1 MSEDTRCMLLQQL
14 VYFDFDS
21 NCDFKRG
28 QTLGEWIS
36 NFKNN
41 KYYNSQD
48 EKVFSTFY
56 KNVIDSV
63 AKDPVLCGMKISD
76 VNKPRSDDSGLIVA
90 FVDERKNSAIVT
102 FKGTEREVEWADNA
116 RFLKYNADGNDG
128 VSTRFQEE
136 SLKFYR
142 KWHENN
148 KNIKDIV
155 VSGHSKGGNN
165 ATYVTVMDDTNSIR
179 KAVTVNPVG
188 FTKEFYDKYGDRI
201 NAKRDII
208 YNNINEHDAIPVLLN
223 LDGHNTYYKDK
234 YDNYKTAHFLSSLF
248 DFDNPAPG
256 EPFGMEQTVQSED
269 MKKLGKFIRSWIGD
283 MSLKDRN
290 ENVESL
296 SKLIEKGGISNPKDI
311 WNIPGSIVIGGK
323 SIDYLISYMLLHPEF
338 MPVVLKYIKDF
349 TGFDNVKVGALV
361 WAIIEAWAKKK
372 IIEPLTIERALGE
385 ALSFFTSEDK
395 QNWIKYRIDELSHM
409 FKIPKIL
416 FPDEKGVS
424 TGEELKSSPV
434 ATGTSQVNNTSLF
447 IQSENLNQA
456 ISSLTQL
463 KKNIE
468 KISGMIE
475 FRAFAADSRF
485 SRKYSERIANIKSNI
500 SGLSGALNNIDEEL
514 NSINSTYKNCETDIL
529 NYLNSSFK
537 A

>member
-36 NFKNN
+36 NFKKN

-56 KNVIDSV
+56 KKVIDSV

-102 FKGTEREVEWADNA
+102 FKGTERNVEWADNA

-201 NAKRDII
+201 KAKRDII

-234 YDNYKTAHFLSSLF
+234 YNNYKTAHFLSSLF

-269 MKKLGKFIRSWIGD
+269 MKKLGKFIRSWISD

-311 WNIPGSIVIGGK
+311 LNIPGSIVIGGK
-323 SIDYLISYMLLHPEF
+323 SIDYLISYIQLHPEF
-338 MPVVLKYIKDF
+338 IPVVLRYIKDLI
-349 TGFDNVKVGALV
+349 GFD
-361 WAIIEAWAKKK
+361 
-372 IIEPLTIERALGE
+372 
-385 ALSFFTSEDK
+385 
-395 QNWIKYRIDELSHM
+395 
-409 FKIPKIL
+409 KIL

-434 ATGTSQVNNTSLF
+434 ATSTSQINNTSLF
-447 IQSENLNQA
+447 ILFNSSSILLSAPDNPLILLLIFAILSLYLRENLL
-456 ISSLTQL
+456 S
-463 KKNIE
+463 
-468 KISGMIE
+468 
-475 FRAFAADSRF
+475 AAN
-485 SRKYSERIANIKSNI
+485 A
-500 SGLSGALNNIDEEL
+500 L
-514 NSINSTYKNCETDIL
+514 NSIIPEIFSIFFL
-529 NYLNSSFK
+529 S
-537 A
+537 

>member
-36 NFKNN
+36 NFKNS

-48 EKVFSTFY
+48 KKLFSTFY
-56 KNVIDSV
+56 KKVIDSV

-102 FKGTEREVEWADNA
+102 FKGTERNVEWADNV

-165 ATYVTVMDDTNSIR
+165 AIYVTVMDDTNSIR
-179 KAVTVNPVG
+179 KVVTVNPVG

-201 NAKRDII
+201 KVKRDII
-208 YNNINEHDAIPVLLN
+208 YNNINEHDAVPVLLN

-234 YDNYKTAHFLSSLF
+234 YNNYTKAHFLSSLL

-269 MKKLGKFIRSWIGD
+269 MKKLGKFIRSWISD

-296 SKLIEKGGISNPKDI
+296 SKFIEKGISNPMDI
-311 WNIPGSIVIGGK
+311 LNIPGSIVIGGK
-323 SIDYLISYMLLHPEF
+323 SIEYLSSYMQLHPEF
-338 MPVVLKYIKDF
+338 IPVVLRYIKDII
-349 TGFDNVKVGALV
+349 GFD
-361 WAIIEAWAKKK
+361 
-372 IIEPLTIERALGE
+372 
-385 ALSFFTSEDK
+385 
-395 QNWIKYRIDELSHM
+395 
-409 FKIPKIL
+409 KIL

-434 ATGTSQVNNTSLF
+434 ATSTSQINHTSLF
-447 IQSENLNQA
+447 IQSENLNRN
-456 ISSLTQL
+456 ISSLAEL

-468 KISGMIE
+468 KTSGMIE

-485 SRKYSERIANIKSNI
+485 SHKYSERIANIKSNI
-500 SGLSGALNNIDEEL
+500 SGLPGALNNINEEL

>member
-36 NFKNN
+36 NFKNS

-56 KNVIDSV
+56 KKVIDSV

-179 KAVTVNPVG
+179 KAVIVNPVG

-269 MKKLGKFIRSWIGD
+269 M
-283 MSLKDRN
+283 SLKDRN
-290 ENVESL
+290 ENVEIL
-296 SKLIEKGGISNPKDI
+296 CKYIEKSGNPKSKAKAVSDI
-311 WNIPGSIVIGGK
+311 LETKEFAVKNV
-323 SIDYLISYMLLHPEF
+323 DYIRDYMFLHPDF
-338 MPVVLKYIKDF
+338 IPVLSRYIDDI
-349 TGFDNVKVGALV
+349 TGDN
-361 WAIIEAWAKKK
+361 KKLRLRIWSVILFWEGIK
-372 IIEPLTIERALGE
+372 NLDPFYREMCE

-447 IQSENLNQA
+447 IQSENLNQD

-468 KISGMIE
+468 KTSGMIE

-485 SRKYSERIANIKSNI
+485 SRKYSERIANIKGNI
-500 SGLSGALNNIDEEL
+500 SGLSVALNNIDEEL

>member
-21 NCDFKRG
+21 DCDFKRG

-36 NFKNN
+36 NFKNS
-41 KYYNSQD
+41 KYYNSKD

-102 FKGTEREVEWADNA
+102 FKGTEKKVEWADNA
-116 RFLKYNADGNDG
+116 RFLKHNADGNDG

-201 NAKRDII
+201 KAKRDII
-208 YNNINEHDAIPVLLN
+208 YNNINEHDAVPVLLN

-234 YDNYKTAHFLSSLF
+234 YNNYTKAHFLSSLL

-296 SKLIEKGGISNPKDI
+296 SKLIEKGISNPKDI
-311 WNIPGSIVIGGK
+311 LNIPGSIVIGGK

-338 MPVVLKYIKDF
+338 MPVVLKYIEDF
-349 TGFDNVKVGALV
+349 TGFDNVKVEALV
-361 WAIIEAWAKKK
+361 RDIIEAWAKIK
-372 IIEPLTIERALGE
+372 IIEESLKIERALGE
-385 ALSFFTSEDK
+385 DLSFFTSEDK
-395 QNWIKYRIDELSHM
+395 QNWIKYCIDKLFHM

-434 ATGTSQVNNTSLF
+434 AISTSQINNTSLF
-447 IQSENLNQA
+447 IQSENLNQD
-456 ISSLTQL
+456 ISSLTEL

-468 KISGMIE
+468 KTSGMIE
-475 FRAFAADSRF
+475 FRAFAVDSRF
-485 SRKYSERIANIKSNI
+485 SHKYSERIANIKSNI
-500 SGLSGALNNIDEEL
+500 SGLSGALNNINEEL

>member
-56 KNVIDSV
+56 KKVIDSV

-179 KAVTVNPVG
+179 KAVIVNPVG

-269 MKKLGKFIRSWIGD
+269 MKKLGKFIKSWIGD

-290 ENVESL
+290 ENVEIL
-296 SKLIEKGGISNPKDI
+296 CKYIEKSGNPKSKAKAVSDI
-311 WNIPGSIVIGGK
+311 LETKEFAVKNV
-323 SIDYLISYMLLHPEF
+323 DYIRDYMFLHPDF
-338 MPVVLKYIKDF
+338 IPVLSRYIDDI
-349 TGFDNVKVGALV
+349 TGDN
-361 WAIIEAWAKKK
+361 KKLRLRIWSVILFWEGIK
-372 IIEPLTIERALGE
+372 NLDPFYREMCE

-447 IQSENLNQA
+447 IQSENLNQD

-468 KISGMIE
+468 KTSGMIE

-485 SRKYSERIANIKSNI
+485 SRKYSGRIANIKDNI
-500 SGLSGALNNIDEEL
+500 SGLSGALNNINEEL

>member
-36 NFKNN
+36 DFKKN

-56 KNVIDSV
+56 KKVIDNV
-63 AKDPVLCGMKISD
+63 AKDPILCGMKISD

-188 FTKEFYDKYGDRI
+188 FTKEFYNKYGDRI
-201 NAKRDII
+201 KAKRDII

-269 MKKLGKFIRSWIGD
+269 MKKLGKFIRSWISD

-290 ENVESL
+290 ENVEIL
-296 SKLIEKGGISNPKDI
+296 CKYIEKSGNHKSKAKAVSDI
-311 WNIPGSIVIGGK
+311 LETKEFAVKNV
-323 SIDYLISYMLLHPEF
+323 DYIRDYMFLHPDF
-338 MPVVLKYIKDF
+338 IPVLSRYIDDI
-349 TGFDNVKVGALV
+349 TGDN
-361 WAIIEAWAKKK
+361 KKLRLRIWSVILFWEEIK
-372 IIEPLTIERALGE
+372 NLDPFYREMCE

-434 ATGTSQVNNTSLF
+434 ATSTSQINNTSLF
-447 IQSENLNQA
+447 IQSDNLNQD

-468 KISGMIE
+468 KTSGMIE

-485 SRKYSERIANIKSNI
+485 SRKYSGRIANIKGNI
-500 SGLSGALNNIDEEL
+500 SGLSGALNNINEEL

>member
-36 NFKNN
+36 NFKKN

-56 KNVIDSV
+56 KKVIDSV

-102 FKGTEREVEWADNA
+102 FKGTERNVEWADNA

-201 NAKRDII
+201 KAKRDII

-234 YDNYKTAHFLSSLF
+234 YNNYKTAHFLSSLF

-269 MKKLGKFIRSWIGD
+269 MKKLGKFIRSWISD

-311 WNIPGSIVIGGK
+311 LNIPGSIVIGGK
-323 SIDYLISYMLLHPEF
+323 SIDYLISYIQLHPEF
-338 MPVVLKYIKDF
+338 IPVVLRYIKDLI
-349 TGFDNVKVGALV
+349 GFD
-361 WAIIEAWAKKK
+361 
-372 IIEPLTIERALGE
+372 
-385 ALSFFTSEDK
+385 
-395 QNWIKYRIDELSHM
+395 
-409 FKIPKIL
+409 KIL

-434 ATGTSQVNNTSLF
+434 ATSTSQINNTSLF
-447 IQSENLNQA
+447 IQSENLNRN

-468 KISGMIE
+468 KTSGMIE
-475 FRAFAADSRF
+475 FRAFAADGRF

-500 SGLSGALNNIDEEL
+500 SGLSGALNNINEEL
-514 NSINSTYKNCETDIL
+514 NSINSIYKNCETDIL

>member
-36 NFKNN
+36 NFKNS

-56 KNVIDSV
+56 KKVIDSV

-102 FKGTEREVEWADNA
+102 FKGTERNVEWADNA

-179 KAVTVNPVG
+179 KAVIVNPVG

-269 MKKLGKFIRSWIGD
+269 MKKLGKFMRSWVGD
-283 MSLKDRN
+283 MSLEDRN

-338 MPVVLKYIKDF
+338 IPVVLRYIKDII
-349 TGFDNVKVGALV
+349 GFD
-361 WAIIEAWAKKK
+361 
-372 IIEPLTIERALGE
+372 
-385 ALSFFTSEDK
+385 
-395 QNWIKYRIDELSHM
+395 
-409 FKIPKIL
+409 KIL

-434 ATGTSQVNNTSLF
+434 AISTSQVNNTSLF
-447 IQSENLNQA
+447 IQSENLNQD

-468 KISGMIE
+468 KTSGMIE

-485 SRKYSERIANIKSNI
+485 SRKYSERIANIKGNI
-500 SGLSGALNNIDEEL
+500 SGLSVALNNIDEEL

>member
-56 KNVIDSV
+56 KKVIDSV

-179 KAVTVNPVG
+179 KAVIVNPVG
-188 FTKEFYDKYGDRI
+188 FTKEFYDKYGDKI
-201 NAKRDII
+201 
-208 YNNINEHDAIPVLLN
+208 
-223 LDGHNTYYKDK
+223 
-234 YDNYKTAHFLSSLF
+234 
-248 DFDNPAPG
+248 
-256 EPFGMEQTVQSED
+256 
-269 MKKLGKFIRSWIGD
+269 GKFIRSWISD

-290 ENVESL
+290 ENVEIL
-296 SKLIEKGGISNPKDI
+296 CKYIEKSGNPKSKAKAVSDI
-311 WNIPGSIVIGGK
+311 LETKEFAVKNV
-323 SIDYLISYMLLHPEF
+323 DYIRDYMFLHPDF
-338 MPVVLKYIKDF
+338 IPVLSRYIDDI
-349 TGFDNVKVGALV
+349 TGDN
-361 WAIIEAWAKKK
+361 KKLRLRIWSVILFWEGIK
-372 IIEPLTIERALGE
+372 NLDPFYREMCE

-395 QNWIKYRIDELSHM
+395 QKWIKYRIDELSHM

-447 IQSENLNQA
+447 IQSENLNQD

-468 KISGMIE
+468 KTSGMIE

-485 SRKYSERIANIKSNI
+485 SRKYSERIANIKGNI
-500 SGLSGALNNIDEEL
+500 SGLSVALNNIDEEL

>member
-21 NCDFKRG
+21 DCDFKRG

-41 KYYNSQD
+41 KYYNSKD

-56 KNVIDSV
+56 KKVIDSV

-102 FKGTEREVEWADNA
+102 FKGTERNVEWADNA

-179 KAVTVNPVG
+179 KAVIVNPVG

-201 NAKRDII
+201 KAKRDII

-234 YDNYKTAHFLSSLF
+234 YNNYKTAHFLSSLF

-269 MKKLGKFIRSWIGD
+269 MKKLGKFIKSWIGD
-283 MSLKDRN
+283 MSLEDRN

-311 WNIPGSIVIGGK
+311 LNIPGSIVIGGK
-323 SIDYLISYMLLHPEF
+323 SIDYLISYMRLHPEF
-338 MPVVLKYIKDF
+338 IPVVLRYIMDLI
-349 TGFDNVKVGALV
+349 GFD
-361 WAIIEAWAKKK
+361 
-372 IIEPLTIERALGE
+372 
-385 ALSFFTSEDK
+385 
-395 QNWIKYRIDELSHM
+395 
-409 FKIPKIL
+409 KIL

-434 ATGTSQVNNTSLF
+434 ATSTSQINNTSLF
-447 IQSENLNQA
+447 IQSENLNQG

-468 KISGMIE
+468 KTSGMIE

-485 SRKYSERIANIKSNI
+485 SRKYSGRIANIKGNI
-500 SGLSGALNNIDEEL
+500 SGLSGALNNINEEL